1 MIEEDNEIENL
12 SKLNMLESLD
22 LGIPLKYQKEESKE
36 EDNFENEM
44 NILLSKLNNQIETIK
59 KKSKI
64 NFQFKPF
71 NLDLNLDNSIN
82 NINNKD
88 INNNIDDN
96 MNLNIN
102 NNINYN
108 MNNNN
113 INNNINNNNINSN
126 NYNIKPSFNNLINEK
141 KANNYIT
148 DNNTNNFINN
158 HNITDNIDCSFNE
171 NTNNNNEKVLRNG
184 NNNNNNDNNNGAYY
198 LQASNND
205 PKGLINNNYMNN
217 NNSKIYNNEIKT
229 PIPLDSESENNN
241 ANNQKNNNIPEND
254 DNLQKS
260 NNNINKNRVSN
271 NNNNNPQKISNA
283 DDDFFEIEDIPEID
297 NNDENN
303 NNPIAN
309 DQNKN
314 NNDLFKTNIEP
325 NLNPNENYKLDI
337 DEIDIRES
345 DVDNDLLEKQKE
357 EEEKKKREEEE
368 ERTKKEEE
376 ERIKREEERIKKE
389 EERIKKEEERIKREE
404 EEERKKRE
412 EERIKKEEEERKK
425 REEEEEE
432 EEEER
437 EEEKN
442 NNKKNKKKQKEV
454 FEEKKEKDND
464 KKSNSD
470 NISDIKEIGENENL
484 PKEKKDKNKDKAFD
498 IDEIE
503 SVKTE
508 NNLPAPKT
516 PNISGIIPSQRNTK
530 INNEL
535 NNKSSNRNSIEAE
548 DNRENKNQIE
558 KNKLRTKTMPENRNT
573 KLKNSSIKKEMKKS
587 YTQKTYN
594 TIRATIT
601 KVEKDEESITDL
613 QNIDEYPTLKN
624 LLKEEKS
631 LRDIIPD
638 FEEQILIN
646 EKKDDIEAREF
657 HLSKNRYIEE
667 DMKNAESL
675 SQIMGDFDPSHPDLM
690 KQNFEDKGLKNI
702 PDYDNELE
710 EKIFSDGIIDEMNC
724 PIGGVESFDSFIQ
737 KFFLSSNGKVIAAAK
752 KFFSKWRRI
761 LGDGNSF
768 YRILMFGIFEAYIL
782 SNNLEEL
789 KYLICEIASDEF
801 IEVYK
806 NREIDYE
813 KCFSIFSLLLNFIEN
828 KDNKKAYHLLLK
840 SYLLKDNS
848 FDNILIIYLKHLIAK
863 HIDKLK
869 ETLMKQGQEIND
881 NILNTYMIESSNIGP
896 SFLII
901 CMIPYIFNVNMIIFS
916 IKGDLLKPGNSQI
929 NFIDTEENDIP
940 LISFGFFFSSFYKLY
955 SPDFDE
961 KNNYELPLKE
971 NNKKQLTYIFKDLRY
986 CENCEKETEHIL
998 FLEKKFIICKNCL
1011 EDHLSYIC
1019 NTRADNF
1026 KEDGFL
1032 GLEYYTRPIHLCDN
1046 FYIDDLEIIELLE
1059 SINLLNALC
1068 QKYSSTICV
1077 QCKEKKDVS
1086 EIVELN
1092 CKCIYCQDC
1101 LEDLIN
1107 SMTNGLKYLNPIE
1120 KRQLDDKKC
1129 KCGKLLDIEEILKHI
1144 KHTSQDEK
1152 DSAQRLKK
1160 YINTLCLICNKEL
1173 REEEDFNSKNYKNI
1187 SKYKT
1192 IKLKKNTNV
1201 GNERAY
1207 NIDYMEIEHLMCEQ
1221 CYAKNF
1227 KANAKV
1233 EIEEN
1238 EEEDE
1243 NEYDKNK
1250 AVDLEKGT
1258 INCGICCR
1266 THNLDSK
1273 LLNEGGC
1280 CTACY
1285 IF

>member
-113 INNNINNNNINSN
+113 FNNNINNNNINSN

-241 ANNQKNNNIPEND
+241 ANNQKNNNIPENN

-260 NNNINKNRVSN
+260 NNNINKNRVS

-303 NNPIAN
+303 NKPITN

-314 NNDLFKTNIEP
+314 NNDLFKTNIDP

-368 ERTKKEEE
+368 RTKKEEG
-376 ERIKREEERIKKE
+376 
-389 EERIKKEEERIKREE
+389 
-404 EEERKKRE
+404 ERKKR
-412 EERIKKEEEERKK
+412 EEEERKK

-437 EEEKN
+437 EEEKKN
-442 NNKKNKKKQKEV
+442 NKKKQKEV
-454 FEEKKEKDND
+454 IEEKNQKDND

-470 NISDIKEIGENENL
+470 KISDIKEIRENENL
-484 PKEKKDKNKDKAFD
+484 PREKKDKNKDKAFD
-498 IDEIE
+498 LDEIE

-516 PNISGIIPSQRNTK
+516 PNISGIVPSQRNTK
-530 INNEL
+530 INSEL

-548 DNRENKNQIE
+548 DNIENKNQIE
-558 KNKLRTKTMPENRNT
+558 KNKLRTKTMPENGNN

-631 LRDIIPD
+631 LREIIPD

-657 HLSKNRYIEE
+657 HLSKNKYIEE
-667 DMKNAESL
+667 DMKNAEAL
-675 SQIMGDFDPSHPDLM
+675 SQIMGDFEPSHSDLM

-768 YRILMFGIFEAYIL
+768 YRILMFSIFEAYIL
-782 SNNLEEL
+782 SNKLEEL
-789 KYLICEIASDEF
+789 KYLICEIASDEY

-806 NREIDYE
+806 NNEIDYE
-813 KCFSIFSLLLNFIEN
+813 KCFSIFSLLLNYIEN
-828 KDNKKAYHLLLK
+828 KDNKKAYQLLLK

-848 FDNILIIYLKHLIAK
+848 FDKILIIYLKHVIAIN
-863 HIDKLK
+863 IDKIK
-869 ETLMKQGQEIND
+869 ETLMKEGQENNN

-901 CMIPYIFNVNMIIFS
+901 CMIPYIFDVNMVIFT
-916 IKGDLLKPGNSQI
+916 IKGDLLKPGHSQI
-929 NFIDTEENDIP
+929 NFIDTEVNDIP

-955 SPDFDE
+955 APNFEE
-961 KNNYELPLKE
+961 KNKYELPLKE
-971 NNKKQLTYIFKDLRY
+971 NNKKQLTYIFKDLR
-986 CENCEKETEHIL
+986 N
-998 FLEKKFIICKNCL
+998 
-1011 EDHLSYIC
+1011 
-1019 NTRADNF
+1019 
-1026 KEDGFL
+1026 
-1032 GLEYYTRPIHLCDN
+1032 
-1046 FYIDDLEIIELLE
+1046 
-1059 SINLLNALC
+1059 
-1068 QKYSSTICV
+1068 
-1077 QCKEKKDVS
+1077 
-1086 EIVELN
+1086 
-1092 CKCIYCQDC
+1092 
-1101 LEDLIN
+1101 
-1107 SMTNGLKYLNPIE
+1107 
-1120 KRQLDDKKC
+1120 
-1129 KCGKLLDIEEILKHI
+1129 
-1144 KHTSQDEK
+1144 
-1152 DSAQRLKK
+1152 
-1160 YINTLCLICNKEL
+1160 
-1173 REEEDFNSKNYKNI
+1173 
-1187 SKYKT
+1187 
-1192 IKLKKNTNV
+1192 
-1201 GNERAY
+1201 
-1207 NIDYMEIEHLMCEQ
+1207 
-1221 CYAKNF
+1221 
-1227 KANAKV
+1227 
-1233 EIEEN
+1233 
-1238 EEEDE
+1238 
-1243 NEYDKNK
+1243 
-1250 AVDLEKGT
+1250 
-1258 INCGICCR
+1258 
-1266 THNLDSK
+1266 
-1273 LLNEGGC
+1273 
-1280 CTACY
+1280 
-1285 IF
+1285 